1 MEQRLRRWSDSQHLQ
16 KQKRFVSVGE
26 PRGTRSS
33 PLRDTPSRPYALL
46 PHTLT
51 PLPSQGRWEL
61 SGTHAHAGQ
70 CPGGHTDLHCHRR
83 LRETARYT
91 PQSIASM
98 GRGGDAD
105 RSASCWYLGAT
116 SICYKIRDE
125 ALVYSLLLDG
135 RRGDVVVMSASR
147 QRREWE
153 FFFEEQPARGIV
165 SGALGTN
172 DWEFTQ
178 SFTPAKTFSIS
189 SISTPVGQLTQ
200 IFAWPRFSH
209 HLRAEGAN
217 RWHRL

>member
-33 PLRDTPSRPYALL
+33 PLRDTLSRPYALL

-135 RRGDVVVMSASR
+135 RRGNVVVMSAR
-147 QRREWE
+147 QAEERVGI
-153 FFFEEQPARGIV
+153 FFCRTACKRH
-165 SGALGTN
+165 SLG
-172 DWEFTQ
+172 
-178 SFTPAKTFSIS
+178 S
-189 SISTPVGQLTQ
+189 VG
-200 IFAWPRFSH
+200 H
-209 HLRAEGAN
+209 E
-217 RWHRL
+217 